1 MHPASLSRIDL
12 RLLAVFLDVVDH
24 EGVSAAALATNSSLS
39 SVTRD
44 LAALEVRLG
53 VRLCQRGRGGFAL
66 TSEGDEVYRAARQ
79 LLEDVRGFEAKVAAT
94 RSTRPGALEIGIID
108 NMHGNPDCR
117 LPAVLNDL
125 HRKMPGLHL
134 RVSIHPVTAIE
145 VMVRERR
152 LDIGF
157 TALAGGLTPLRYVHA
172 HDERHACYIS
182 RSCPAFEAVRAW
194 RPGQEGV
201 TIPYVIRTF
210 PSTHFEA
217 FERSMPFRVT
227 AIGGSLEGV
236 LACVLGGFG
245 AGLLPVH
252 TARRHDELVALDH
265 PEGGLRVPFSIVVRH
280 DAEARPEIAAFL
292 KFHARRKP
300 QA

>member
-1 MHPASLSRIDL
+1 MSPVSLSRIDL

-44 LAALEVRLG
+44 LAALEDRLG

-66 TSEGDEVYRAARQ
+66 TSEGEEIYRAARQ

-108 NMHGNPDCR
+108 NMLGNPDCR

-125 HRKMPGLHL
+125 HRKMPEMHL

-157 TALAGGLTPLRYVHA
+157 TGLAGDLTPLRYVHA
-172 HDERHACYIS
+172 YDERHACYIS
-182 RSCPAFEAVRAW
+182 RNCPAFDAVRAW

-236 LACVLGGFG
+236 LAGVLGGFG

-252 TARRHDELVALDH
+252 AARMHEGLVALDH
-265 PEGGLRVPFSIVVRH
+265 PAGGLRVPFSIVLRRDADTRH
-280 DAEARPEIAAFL
+280 EIAAFL
-292 KFHARRKP
+292 RFHARRTA

>member
-1 MHPASLSRIDL
+1 MSPVGLSRIDL

-44 LAALEVRLG
+44 LAALEDRLG
-53 VRLCQRGRGGFAL
+53 VRLCQRGRGGFSL
-66 TSEGDEVYRAARQ
+66 TSEGEEVYRAARQ
-79 LLEDVRGFEAKVAAT
+79 LLDDVRGFEAKIAAT
-94 RSTRPGALEIGIID
+94 RSTRPGALEIGLID
-108 NMHGNPDCR
+108 NMLGNPDCQI
-117 LPAVLNDL
+117 AQVLNDL

-134 RVSIHPVTAIE
+134 RVSVHPVTAIE

-157 TALAGGLTPLRYVHA
+157 TGLAGDLTPLRYVHA
-172 HDERHACYIS
+172 YDERHACYIS
-182 RSCPAFEAVRAW
+182 RNCPAFEAVRAW

-210 PSTHFEA
+210 PSTRFQA

-236 LACVLGGFG
+236 LAGVISGFG

-252 TARRHDELVALDH
+252 AARMHEGLVALDY
-265 PEGGLRVPFSIVVRH
+265 PAGGLRVPFSIVVRR
-280 DAEARPEIAAFL
+280 DAETRPEIAAFL
-292 KFHARRKP
+292 KFHARRAA